1 MTTMHDARPVLRR
14 RRRGPAMMA
23 WGMLAL
29 ALAVFGVFMYQA
41 SGFGAQEESLLGDAA
56 RQAPATT
63 SPVESGGKGEQ
74 ERFAIAGS
82 EVGGFD
88 NDQQPYSIAA
98 VSARQD
104 STTPN
109 LVHMDQVSGVLRRKD
124 GRKMDVTAN
133 SGLFDSREKSLALQ
147 GNVTIV
153 LADTFTAHM
162 TAAQVDV
169 RKKSLQSEADVL
181 VELGSGT
188 IFSTGVMVEDNGARV
203 LFRSNVKASFDDDQ
217 AGSQAGPDAA
227 AAQAPLASTSTGKG
241 NLQQ

>member
-1 MTTMHDARPVLRR
+1 MTTTRDARPVIRR
-14 RRRGPAMMA
+14 RRRGPAIMA

-41 SGFGAQEESLLGDAA
+41 SGFGAKDESLLGDSASQVPAA
-56 RQAPATT
+56 AAATE
-63 SPVESGGKGEQ
+63 PGAKGEQ

-104 STTPN
+104 GTTPN
-109 LVHMDQVSGVLRRKD
+109 LVHMDQVNGVLRRKD

-133 SGLFDSREKSLALQ
+133 TGLFDSRDKSLALE

-153 LADTFTAHM
+153 LQDTFTAHM
-162 TAAQVDV
+162 KTAQVDV
-169 RKKSLQSEADVL
+169 RKKSLQSDADVL
-181 VELGSGT
+181 VELGSGQ
-188 IFSTGVMVEDNGARV
+188 IFSKGVMVEDNGERV
-203 LFRSNVKASFDDDQ
+203 LFKSSVRASFEDGQ
-217 AGSQAGPDAA
+217 INSAPAPEGAA
-227 AAQAPLASTSTGKG
+227 PAAQASTSTGKG

>member
-1 MTTMHDARPVLRR
+1 MTTTHDARPVIRR
-14 RRRGPAMMA
+14 RRRGPAIMA

-41 SGFGAQEESLLGDAA
+41 SGFGVEEKSLVADAA
-56 RQAPATT
+56 SQAPAATAPADPDST
-63 SPVESGGKGEQ
+63 SQ
-74 ERFAIAGS
+74 DERFAIAGS

-104 STTPN
+104 GTTPN
-109 LVHMDQVSGVLRRKD
+109 LVHMDQVTGVLRRKD
-124 GRKMDVTAN
+124 GRKMDVTAIT
-133 SGLFDSREKSLALQ
+133 GLFDSRDKSLALE

-153 LADTFTAHM
+153 LQDTFTAHM
-162 TAAQVDV
+162 NTAQVDV

-181 VELGSGT
+181 VEVGSGQ
-188 IFSTGVMVEDNGARV
+188 IFSKGVTVEDNGARV
-203 LFRSNVKASFDDDQ
+203 LFRSNVKASFDDGQ
-217 AGSQAGPDAA
+217 INSAPAPDPAA
-227 AAQAPLASTSTGKG
+227 PAAQAGTSTGKG